1 VNEKLHRDEKKN
13 VPLLNKSLEKAGPP
27 WKNLQLLIK
36 RLAMHNSRFAA
47 INADFLGF
55 SLQLVLC

>member
-1 VNEKLHRDEKKN
+1 
-13 VPLLNKSLEKAGPP
+13 LLNKSPEKAGPL